1 MNIEKNME
9 FILDMQAKC
18 EERWAKSE
26 ERFAK
31 SERRRTAMERMVGQ
45 NNRLVARLA
54 RAGVT
59 LRSDVRRHERA
70 ITRIEENLAEATDKL
85 NGLIDIVDKSEKWQ
99 ARAEEKLARSDK
111 FQARTEENLAEITD
125 KLNALV
131 DLVNMSLRRN
141 GGGR

>member
-1 MNIEKNME
+1 MNIEKTME

-18 EERWAKSE
+18 EKRWAKSE

-70 ITRIEENLAEATDKL
+70 IKL